1 MDQTTILIVDDE
13 SFFRQLYRD
22 LLQDT
27 GSKIEVYDNGDAAI
41 SRLAKGGV
49 DLVLTDM
56 VMPGRCGLEVLRAAR
71 ALVNPPDVIL
81 VTGHASL
88 ESAIHALKNGAR
100 DYLVKPFNPEELKHL
115 VKNCFDQRRLLSEN
129 EQLRQQLQLFQTG
142 QTLSSIIELE
152 RLFMRAIEV
161 FMREFDGDFGLAFL
175 IDPEKGLLLQG
186 HQNISP
192 EQSLVLAE
200 QILPLIDSV
209 AGFTR
214 LDPDKVVAASGQEIE
229 FLCALPLFVEKIFR
243 GGLILGNGRRMEALN
258 LPPQEQ
264 DRLHYL
270 SEQLLLGFENACRYQ
285 NAQDL
290 MYSDDLTGLYNYRYL
305 QMALNQEARRSQRYG
320 LKFSLVFIDL
330 DRFKGINDRHGH
342 LAGSAALQEVAQLLR
357 SCVREVDTLFRFGG
371 DEFAALLVETGT
383 DAARVVAERI
393 RKAIAEHAFLAERGQ
408 DCYLTATAG
417 FATFPSDA
425 LDTTELLELA
435 DRAMYDGKLV
445 RNAIRGVKE
454 IKSPPR

>member
-1 MDQTTILIVDDE
+1 MDQTTILVVDDE
-13 SFFRQLYRD
+13 LFFRQLYRD

-27 GSKIEVYDNGDAAI
+27 GSRVEVYDNGDDAI
-41 SRLAKGGV
+41 NRLAKGGV

-71 ALVNPPDVIL
+71 ALADPPDVVL

-115 VKNCFDQRRLLSEN
+115 VKNCFDQRRLLNEN

-161 FMREFDGDFGLAFL
+161 FMREFDGGFGLAFL
-175 IDPEKGLLLQG
+175 VDDEKGLLLQG
-186 HQNISP
+186 HQNVSP
-192 EQSLVLAE
+192 EKSLEIVE
-200 QILPLIDSV
+200 KILPLMTS
-209 AGFTR
+209 ASGFFQV
-214 LDPDKVVAASGQEIE
+214 DPDKISAASQPMEP
-229 FLCALPLFVEKIFR
+229 LCALPLFVEKVFR
-243 GGLILGNGRRMEALN
+243 GGLILGNGRKDLLL

-264 DRLHYL
+264 DRLRYL
-270 SEQLLLGFENACRYQ
+270 SEQLVLGFENACRYQ

-305 QMALNQEARRSQRYG
+305 QIALNQEARRSQRYG

-330 DRFKGINDRHGH
+330 DHFKGINDRHGH

-371 DEFAALLVETGT
+371 DEFAALLVETGA

-393 RKAIAEHAFLAERGQ
+393 RKTVAEHAFLAERGK

-417 FATFPSDA
+417 YATFPSDA
-425 LDTTELLELA
+425 QDTTELLELA

-454 IKSPPR
+454 IKSPHH

>member
-1 MDQTTILIVDDE
+1 MDQTTILVVDDE
-13 SFFRQLYRD
+13 LFFRQLYRD

-27 GSKIEVYDNGDAAI
+27 GAQVEVYDNGDDAI
-41 SRLAKGGV
+41 NRLAKGGV

-71 ALVNPPDVIL
+71 ALVDPPEVIL

-115 VKNCFDQRRLLSEN
+115 VKNCFDQRRLLYEN

-142 QTLSSIIELE
+142 QSLASIIELE

-161 FMREFDGDFGLAFL
+161 FMREFDGGFGLAFL
-175 IDPEKGLLLQG
+175 VDDEKGLILQG
-186 HQNISP
+186 HQNVSP
-192 EQSLVLAE
+192 EQSLQLAAK
-200 QILPLIDSV
+200 ISPLIKS
-209 AGFTR
+209 ATGFIR
-214 LDPDKVVAASGQEIE
+214 LDPDKISSPAAQDVES
-229 FLCALPLFVEKIFR
+229 LCALPLFVEKVFR
-243 GGLILGNGRRMEALN
+243 GGLVLGNGHRQDILS
-258 LPPQEQ
+258 LPPKEQ

-270 SEQLLLGFENACRYQ
+270 SEQLVLGFENACRYQ

-305 QMALNQEARRSQRYG
+305 QIALNQEARRSQRYG

-371 DEFAALLVETGT
+371 DEFAALLVETGS

-393 RKAIAEHAFLAERGQ
+393 RKSVAEHAFLAERGK

-417 FATFPSDA
+417 YATFPSDA

-454 IKSPPR
+454 IKSSPR